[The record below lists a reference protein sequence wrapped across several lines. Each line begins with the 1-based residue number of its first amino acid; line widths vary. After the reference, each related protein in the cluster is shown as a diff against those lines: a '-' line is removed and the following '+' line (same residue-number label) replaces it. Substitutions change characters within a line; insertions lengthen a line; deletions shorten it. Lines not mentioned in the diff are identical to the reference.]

1 VIDKLSITD
10 SRIIKVSES
19 VVSILKHKILI
30 IQNNADLTEIRL
42 KAFDGGNTELLTIK
56 NYSFKISKNEF
67 FKIFV
72 DFKVVE
78 EVYLDNNDI

>member
-1 VIDKLSITD
+1 MIDKLSITD

>member
-19 VVSILKHKILI
+19 VVSNLKHKILI

-72 DFKVVE
+72 DFKVVK

>member
-1 VIDKLSITD
+1 VIDKLSITY
-10 SRIIKVSES
+10 SRINKISES
-19 VVSILKHKILI
+19 VVSNLKHKKLI
-30 IQNNADLTEIRL
+30 IQNNADLNDIRL
-42 KAFDGGNTELLTIK
+42 KAFDGGNTELLTIR

>member
-1 VIDKLSITD
+1 MIDKLSITY
-10 SRIIKVSES
+10 SRINKISES
-19 VVSILKHKILI
+19 VVSNLKHKKLI
-30 IQNNADLTEIRL
+30 IQNNADLNDIRL
-42 KAFDGGNTELLTIK
+42 KAFDGGNTELLTIR

>member
-1 VIDKLSITD
+1 MIDKLSITD

-19 VVSILKHKILI
+19 VVSNLKHKILI

-72 DFKVVE
+72 DFKVVK